1 MPIVFYS
8 VLAVLGFG
16 TAYAMLSR
24 FRRRADPLRQV
35 FGGHGLREFDE
46 HLEGIAA
53 DEKHRL
59 HVQVVRYIAS
69 DVGHV
74 VGVWD
79 SREGVAL
86 GMSDGRRLTLGGVSH
101 LTTRLLVHR
110 AVEDKLRLG
119 RVELDGFSYRLLLR
133 GEAGALM
140 EIYARRVALV
150 P

>member
-1 MPIVFYS
+1 MPIVFYTT
-8 VLAVLGFG
+8 LAALGFG
-16 TAYAMLSR
+16 TAYAMISR
-24 FRRRADPLRQV
+24 SPRRADPLRRV
-35 FGGHGLREFDE
+35 FGARELREFE
-46 HLEGIAA
+46 AHLQRIAA
-53 DEKHRL
+53 EEKLRL
-59 HVQVVRYIAS
+59 HANVLRYIAS

-110 AVEDKLRLG
+110 AVEDKLRLA

-133 GEAGALM
+133 GEAGAHM